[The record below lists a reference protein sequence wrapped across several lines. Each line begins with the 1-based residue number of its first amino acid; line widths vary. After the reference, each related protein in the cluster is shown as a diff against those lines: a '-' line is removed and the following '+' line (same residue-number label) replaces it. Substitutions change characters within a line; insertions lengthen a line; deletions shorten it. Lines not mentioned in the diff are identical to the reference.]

1 MSECVCMCDMYLC
14 VHVCMRCMY
23 GRECMHHAWMRAY
36 VHACGCTHACTRA
49 CVSRVQMN
57 DCVCAIHTQDL
68 ERLLSCEV
76 WSAQEAI
83 VTLEKVASGY

>member
-1 MSECVCMCDMYLC
+1 MLFVNNLIPWKQKFGESSECMY
-14 VHVCMRCMY
+14 
-23 GRECMHHAWMRAY
+23 HAWMRAY

-83 VTLEKVASGY
+83 VTLEKVACGY